1 MGRPKELSPEERE
14 DLLRRGYRPVEIWMP
29 DFSSEAYKEE
39 AARQTK
45 AAVEAD
51 RRAGIVELIGEDLAD
66 DWEKP

>member
-1 MGRPKELSPEERE
+1 MGRPRELSPEERE
-14 DLLRRGYRPVEIWMP
+14 DLLRRGYRPVEIWVP
-29 DFSSEAYKEE
+29 DISSEAYKAE

-51 RRAGIVELIGEDLAD
+51 QQAGIVELIGEDLTD

>member
-1 MGRPKELSPEERE
+1 MGRPRELSPEERE
-14 DLLRRGYRPVEIWMP
+14 DLLRRGYRPIEIWVP
-29 DFSSEAYKEE
+29 DISSEAYKAE

-51 RRAGIVELIGEDLAD
+51 RQAGIVELIGEDLTD

>member
-1 MGRPKELSPEERE
+1 MGRPRELSPEERE
-14 DLLRRGYRPVEIWMP
+14 DLLRRGYRPVEIWVP
-29 DFSSEAYKEE
+29 DISSEAYKAE

-51 RRAGIVELIGEDLAD
+51 RQAGIVELIGEDLTD